1 MDYNNI
7 FSPQAASDIKEQVA
21 SADIPRKLSGKESFE
36 RKMAAEM
43 SPQAAVSPQ
52 AAHADSQNKLSD
64 TDEYY
69 RQAMEA
75 YAEAI
80 IAAEEKRG
88 TKIMSYDYPT
98 MKK

>member
-1 MDYNNI
+1 MDYKNT

-43 SPQAAVSPQ
+43 SPQAAR
-52 AAHADSQNKLSD
+52 ADSQNKLRDS
-64 TDEYY
+64 DEYY

-88 TKIMSYDYPT
+88 ASINSSSYS

>member
-43 SPQAAVSPQ
+43 SPQAAR
-52 AAHADSQNKLSD
+52 ADSQNKLRDS
-64 TDEYY
+64 DEYY
-69 RQAMEA
+69 RQALEA
-75 YAEAI
+75 CVDAI

-88 TKIMSYDYPT
+88 ASINSSSYS

>member
-36 RKMAAEM
+36 RKMVAEM
-43 SPQAAVSPQ
+43 TPQ

-88 TKIMSYDYPT
+88 TKIRSYDYPT